1 MARQVLKQL
10 VSLLNTPRFAAVSS
24 SLSAIKIGEEK
35 PCFSSCTNNFK
46 NRREEFNGGQTIV
59 RNFLS
64 DLQKFEREAVSLQK
78 VASELVC
85 RRVFTN
91 SFLQK
96 NHNNQNRSFN
106 EQKIT
111 YGHDRWR

>member
-35 PCFSSCTNNFK
+35 PCFRSCTNNFK
-46 NRREEFNGGQTIV
+46 NHREEFNGCQTIV

-85 RRVFTN
+85 RESFHQQLFTKE
-91 SFLQK
+91 S
-96 NHNNQNRSFN
+96 
-106 EQKIT
+106 
-111 YGHDRWR
+111 